1 MGSCHSK
8 AQGGDARASRPIS
21 GQGFPSSKSSYI
33 PSHIPPPTYPMDHNM
48 SCRVLRPWELDGEK
62 SRGYRYIVY
71 VNDNNLLNKRQQN
84 AQDLILEIIQQ
95 YAAIQGLTVW
105 VKCLDYLSEEESD
118 ADAER
123 EKRFCKDVLATDSKS
138 ELIRMWDQRL
148 YDVLPLPSARDEQSQ
163 QRRKTLESSEREIQ
177 DVIERIRNSKG
188 LDDADAKSQIE
199 PELVAALSRFNRGWK
214 LDKFLVNKTQ
224 TFGKAPNIEAE
235 GISKLQAQFFLQAR
249 AAYTSLDAPKD
260 PYQLLQFIFSQT
272 KYLVVFSTTFGT
284 TWLRRERG
292 HQWQKLDDEKSGGMD
307 IIDHMPLD
315 IDLLLNYGPG
325 PFFGP
330 KLMLGSIDP
339 DTDRSSKRKDRSPML
354 YGEKCTR
361 LTREEMEKC
370 PCQTEPMS
378 DQTTSP
384 RIQPAQK

>member
-1 MGSCHSK
+1 ME
-8 AQGGDARASRPIS
+8 
-21 GQGFPSSKSSYI
+21 
-33 PSHIPPPTYPMDHNM
+33 HNM
-48 SCRVLRPWELDGEK
+48 SCRILKPWELEGEK

-71 VNDNNLLNKRQQN
+71 VNNNNLLNKRQQK

-95 YAAIQGLTVW
+95 YAEIQGLTVW
-105 VKCLDYLSEEESD
+105 VKCLDYLSEEEPD

-123 EKRFCKDVLATDSKS
+123 EKQFCKDMLATDSKS
-138 ELIRMWDQRL
+138 ELIRMWDQRSN
-148 YDVLPLPSARDEQSQ
+148 DILPLPSARGDEQSQ
-163 QRRKTLESSEREIQ
+163 QRRKTLKASEQEIH
-177 DVIERIRNSKG
+177 DVIERIRKSQG
-188 LDDADAKSQIE
+188 LDDVDAKSQIE

-224 TFGKAPNIEAE
+224 IFGKAPDIKAE

-249 AAYTSLDAPKD
+249 AAYTSLEAPEGSVPTVAIHILPDEIPSSVFNNVRNYIATTCIPLTKLVEEGGKTVRQD
-260 PYQLLQFIFSQT
+260 RYTMQLISLCT
-272 KYLVVFSTTFGT
+272 A
-284 TWLRRERG
+284 RG
-292 HQWQKLDDEKSGGMD
+292 KCGPQWQRLDDEKSGGMD
-307 IIDHMPLD
+307 IIDYMPLD
-315 IDLLLNYGPG
+315 IDRLLDCGPG

-330 KLMLGSIDP
+330 KLMLGSIDS
-339 DTDRSSKRKDRSPML
+339 DIDRSSKRKDRNLML

-361 LTREEMEKC
+361 LANEEMEKC